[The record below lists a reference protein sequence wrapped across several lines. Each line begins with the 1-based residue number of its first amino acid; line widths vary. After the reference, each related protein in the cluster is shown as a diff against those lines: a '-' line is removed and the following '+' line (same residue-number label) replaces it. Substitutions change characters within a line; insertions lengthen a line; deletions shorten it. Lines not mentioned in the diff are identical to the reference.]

1 MDHDRQDIEDRLAR
15 AGYAVISPEMHA
27 LAVSIELRI
36 SIGVDVPW
44 HEYQSLLYAIYAGAY
59 GDHHAAKVFA

>member
-1 MDHDRQDIEDRLAR
+1 MDLHDDLDNRLAR
-15 AGYAVISPEMHA
+15 AGYAVLSTEMHA

-44 HEYQSLLYAIYAGAY
+44 HEYEAILFAIYASAY
-59 GDHHAAKVFA
+59 GDYHEALVTA